1 MSSLACA
8 QMSFSAKQLRLSLL
22 LPVRL
27 RTVPIVF
34 VQVADPLA
42 SGFVTSLARPNG
54 NLTGFTVE
62 NGAQGG
68 KWIQLL
74 KEIAPRTHHV
84 ALLRNPATAPPL
96 QIYMPPLH
104 AAASSF
110 GLEIVEAA
118 VHSKD
123 EIEAIVIAQSR
134 NSAGALIAMPDPFN
148 GTNRNSI
155 IALVARYNVPAL
167 YFNSIFVKSGGLI
180 AYGADFTEQFRQ
192 AAGYVDRILKGAKIA
207 NLPVQEPTKFELA
220 VNLRTAKQLA
230 LTVPPTLLATAD
242 EVIE

>member
-1 MSSLACA
+1 MQLVSLRPDVILGETTSVIATLA
-8 QMSFSAKQLRLSLL
+8 SET
-22 LPVRL
+22 

-42 SGFVTSLARPNG
+42 SGFITSLARPNG

-74 KEIAPRTHHV
+74 KEIAPHTHHV

-134 NSAGALIAMPDPFN
+134 DSAGALIAMPDPST
-148 GTNRNSI
+148 GRIAIRSLRSSRATTCPRCISI
-155 IALVARYNVPAL
+155 PFLSNQ
-167 YFNSIFVKSGGLI
+167 
-180 AYGADFTEQFRQ
+180 AD
-192 AAGYVDRILKGAKIA
+192 
-207 NLPVQEPTKFELA
+207 
-220 VNLRTAKQLA
+220 
-230 LTVPPTLLATAD
+230 
-242 EVIE
+242 